1 MSHQNFYMDC
11 KTDRTEID
19 GEQMATLY
27 KKIPTDF
34 FSTEFTIKT
43 TSFFQNSNIRL
54 KHAIKALEQ
63 AVLNDNNPSE
73 ASALQMR
80 ILYQKIE
87 NHIRH
92 QLLNYLLYTTKN
104 PKQDLIGNFCDY
116 LLQHPH
122 IRKDMISFS
131 SLATLQIEAW
141 REVRDDINSQ
151 IKAIEENE
159 CILEDGEGCID
170 LISDSTATSNFI

>member
-1 MSHQNFYMDC
+1 M
-11 KTDRTEID
+11 
-19 GEQMATLY
+19 LY
-27 KKIPTDF
+27 KIIPTDF

-43 TSFFQNSNIRL
+43 TSFFQNSNTRL
-54 KHAIKALEQ
+54 KQAINALEQ
-63 AVLNDNNPSE
+63 AAFNNNNTSE
-73 ASALQMR
+73 PSALQMR

-92 QLLNYLLYTTKN
+92 QLLKYLLYTTKS
-104 PKQDLIGNFCDY
+104 PKQDLIGNFYDY
-116 LLQHPH
+116 LLDHPN

-159 CILEDGEGCID
+159 CILDDGEDCID
-170 LISDSTATSNFI
+170 LTSDSTATSNFI

>member
-1 MSHQNFYMDC
+1 
-11 KTDRTEID
+11 
-19 GEQMATLY
+19 MALSY
-27 KKIPTDF
+27 KIIPTDF
-34 FSTEFTIKT
+34 FSTEFTIKS
-43 TSFFQNSNIRL
+43 TSFFHNSNTRL
-54 KHAIKALEQ
+54 KQAINALEQ
-63 AVLNDNNPSE
+63 AVFNDNNTSE
-73 ASALQMR
+73 PSALQMR

-92 QLLNYLLYTTKN
+92 QLLKYLLYTTNN

-116 LLQHPH
+116 LLEHPN

-159 CILEDGEGCID
+159 CFLDDGEYCID
-170 LISDSTATSNFI
+170 LTSDSTATSNFI